1 MKNLSPDKVAP
12 LIDTAERL
20 HSLNNS
26 LSLLIIINMFIIY
39 IIYILL
45 KSTGIQIANTS
56 SN

>member
-26 LSLLIIINMFIIY
+26 LSLLININMFIIY